1 MGCVSSKI
9 LAKSGSYQ
17 EKGSLGHSFQRSNV
31 IEEIILSSS
40 KSNGDQFLALLCASN
55 STARKA
61 KEPEQSPAAA
71 VAEPAAKIE
80 TINVSELLAGL
91 EEENAVE
98 QSDRKDGDRSPALCI
113 SDGAAAGRARSFRT
127 VEEFDALV
135 TQGGSSERAAELEE
149 PRAAAAATADA
160 AESSGGSSRQG
171 DPAGQG
177 EETEAAGARRRARA
191 RQLGELKVPAAFDF
205 SKSGSLRDWLRQ
217 GGQTF
222 SPGSYVTPKFG
233 TAPEVPA
240 EHGGDQNHGE
250 QQQEHALFDPELVAL
265 FERAMEQLSE
275 DGGRVLDE
283 ILEARQTIKKD
294 MANTAMAADGEVK
307 NIHTN
312 DSTKTLL
319 KNEALYEYMLNT
331 MVYPREN
338 EHLRELRHITEQHA
352 YGFMLSPPDEEQ
364 LLSLLLKVMGARNT
378 IEVGVF
384 TGGSVLAAALAIPDD
399 GRIVAID
406 VSREYYDLGRPVIEK
421 AGVAHKVDFREGP
434 ALGHLDALLADE
446 GNAGAFDFAFVDADK
461 GNYGNYHEQLLRLVR
476 VGGVIAYDNTLWG
489 GSVAMPDDAP
499 LTEKDR
505 EVREAIRAFN
515 ARIAADTRV
524 EAVQLPVADGITLCR
539 RVV

>member
-1 MGCVSSKI
+1 
-9 LAKSGSYQ
+9 
-17 EKGSLGHSFQRSNV
+17 
-31 IEEIILSSS
+31 
-40 KSNGDQFLALLCASN
+40 
-55 STARKA
+55 
-61 KEPEQSPAAA
+61 
-71 VAEPAAKIE
+71 
-80 TINVSELLAGL
+80 
-91 EEENAVE
+91 
-98 QSDRKDGDRSPALCI
+98 
-113 SDGAAAGRARSFRT
+113 
-127 VEEFDALV
+127 
-135 TQGGSSERAAELEE
+135 
-149 PRAAAAATADA
+149 
-160 AESSGGSSRQG
+160 
-171 DPAGQG
+171 
-177 EETEAAGARRRARA
+177 
-191 RQLGELKVPAAFDF
+191 
-205 SKSGSLRDWLRQ
+205 
-217 GGQTF
+217 
-222 SPGSYVTPKFG
+222 
-233 TAPEVPA
+233 
-240 EHGGDQNHGE
+240 
-250 QQQEHALFDPELVAL
+250 
-265 FERAMEQLSE
+265 
-275 DGGRVLDE
+275 
-283 ILEARQTIKKD
+283 
-294 MANTAMAADGEVK
+294 MAADGEVK

-499 LTEKDR
+499 LTEGDR
-505 EVREAIRAFN
+505 KVREAIRAFN